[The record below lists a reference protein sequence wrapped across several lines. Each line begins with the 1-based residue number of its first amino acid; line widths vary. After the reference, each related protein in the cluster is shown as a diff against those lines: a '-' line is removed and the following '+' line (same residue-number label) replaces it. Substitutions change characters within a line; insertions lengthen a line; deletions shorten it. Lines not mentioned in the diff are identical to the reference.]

1 MSYLRKLSFVKNKSR
16 QLGQGMSEYLI
27 IVALIAVAAI
37 GVVGFMGDTIS
48 NQMSA
53 MAKEIAG
60 DKGDSQTA
68 LAKTQA
74 GQAATTASKHKDLAN
89 YAKDNGQN

>member
-1 MSYLRKLSFVKNKSR
+1 MSYQKQSIVSNKAR
-16 QLGQGMSEYLI
+16 QFGQGMSEYLI

-48 NQMSA
+48 NQMAA

-74 GQAATTASKHKDLAN
+74 GQAATTAGTHKDLAN
-89 YAKDNGQN
+89 YASKNGQN